1 MCFIKQVREVGISGG
16 EGGREKQVQETEQ
29 GRGRSKGGDWR
40 MKEMGWGEGAREVD
54 RGEQEQ
60 GRTGCQAACP

>member
-16 EGGREKQVQETEQ
+16 EGVREKQVQETEQ

-40 MKEMGWGEGAREVD
+40 MREKKKRWVGEK
-54 RGEQEQ
+54 EQ
-60 GRTGCQAACP
+60 GRWMERSRSKDENI